1 MNFRTLLLTAVLV
14 FGGMSFASGQQ
25 PDTYLINEIKSYQDS
40 LDQAFQNRDTSPL
53 KEEDF
58 EQFTGLDYFPI
69 NLDYYIK
76 AKFIRTP
83 NQPAFDMP
91 TTTSEVETYEKYG
104 ELHFSV
110 YGRPV
115 SLDAFQ
121 SHELRETEKYKNY
134 IFLPFRDETNGEET
148 YGGGRYL
155 EMWIPAGDSVI
166 IDFNKAYNPYCV
178 YNTKYSCPLVPK
190 QNRMDIPVY
199 AGVKDFTK
207 E

>member
-1 MNFRTLLLTAVLV
+1 MNRTLSLLILLLL
-14 FGGMSFASGQQ
+14 GGISISEGKQSESFIIS
-25 PDTYLINEIKSYQDS
+25 EIESYRDS
-40 LDQAFQNRDTSPL
+40 LDQAFQNRETSPL

-58 EQFTGLDYFPI
+58 KQFTGLNYFPI

-76 AKFIRTP
+76 AKFVRTP

-91 TTTSEVETYEKYG
+91 TTTSEVKTYEKYG
-104 ELHFSV
+104 ELHFSI

-115 SLDAFQ
+115 SLDVFQ
-121 SHELRETEKYKNY
+121 SHELRETKKYKNY
-134 IFLPFRDETNGEET
+134 LFLPFRDKTNGKET

-155 EMWIPAGDSVI
+155 EMWIPNRDSVI

-199 AGVKDFTK
+199 AGVKDFK
-207 E
+207 QE